1 MEKTGD
7 KNWQWYE
14 AAATQWRGRGADR
27 ETQPELNAAL
37 DCAWVPF
44 PGPSFLLSSKHLLD
58 TYYIHT

>member
-37 DCAWVPF
+37 DCARGFPF
-44 PGPSFLLSSKHLLD
+44 QVFPSF
-58 TYYIHT
+58 YPANIY